1 MNYFDCNVHQE
12 DKDEI
17 YACLSCYDD
26 SVKQEER
33 ERIIRWIEEN
43 RSKIELE
50 AGIFVYRDHF
60 DSESLLNFINENK

>member
-1 MNYFDCNVHQE
+1 MSDPAEMRMFDLGMN
-12 DKDEI
+12 KGMEI
-17 YACLSCYDD
+17 
-26 SVKQEER
+26 ER
-33 ERIIRWIEEN
+33 ERIINWIEEN